1 MCSGQI
7 FVIAL
12 ELVARRTSPKKN
24 WAAEPG
30 RTYFWEIILVNGEEW
45 IVPNS

>member
-12 ELVARRTSPKKN
+12 ELVARRTSPKKIG
-24 WAAEPG
+24 PG

-45 IVPNS
+45 IVLNS

>member
-12 ELVARRTSPKKN
+12 ELVARRTSPKKIGLP
-24 WAAEPG
+24 PG
-30 RTYFWEIILVNGEEW
+30 RTYFWELILVNGEEW
-45 IVPNS
+45 IVLNS

>member
-12 ELVARRTSPKKN
+12 ELVPVAPVQKN

-45 IVPNS
+45 IVLNS

>member
-12 ELVARRTSPKKN
+12 ELVARRTSPKKIGL
-24 WAAEPG
+24 PSP
-30 RTYFWEIILVNGEEW
+30 V
-45 IVPNS
+45 VPTFGK